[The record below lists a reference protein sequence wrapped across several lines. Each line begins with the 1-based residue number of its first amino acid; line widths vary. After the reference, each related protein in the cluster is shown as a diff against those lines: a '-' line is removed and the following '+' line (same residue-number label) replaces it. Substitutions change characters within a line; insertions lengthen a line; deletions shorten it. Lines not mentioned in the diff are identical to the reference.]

1 MIKLAEL
8 RFLGTVSR
16 IELKKR
22 DLVIIGASVAV
33 MVIGLVL
40 YNLTGILYTAGAAG
54 AAGAL
59 IMFIILKPVLE
70 RDIAKTDINSNIPYF
85 ITAFATLSVSAA
97 NRIDM
102 LELLSKK
109 EKLGRVKDEM
119 ARLVNLVRNWRRGLS
134 EAAMFLSS
142 RSPSEVFEDFLAR
155 FGHAINSGQDFEE
168 FVANEAETV
177 MNNFETT
184 YISALYTFDL
194 YKDLYISMLLSF
206 AFLITFVMIMP
217 VLIHINIIQ
226 VLSLS
231 MLTIVLGEAML
242 VYGIKVVLPNDPI
255 WHDTGIKTPL
265 QKHIEKYFIMA
276 IAACAVIAVV
286 SIVLNLE
293 SRMPFYF
300 IVAMV
305 VTPLFVPGYLG
316 SKAEKMVAKKDEMFG
331 SFIRSL
337 AGSAAARGNMVIEA
351 LKAIVLHDF
360 GTLTDDIR
368 ALYRRLAYR
377 INNTTS
383 WKNFSADTGSHLI
396 EVFSESFVESVDLG
410 ADADKA
416 GTVVADNFD
425 RVIRLRKRRHA
436 SVSSYIGVIYGIT
449 GGLAFSLAIAF
460 GVLQIINQVFST
472 FNVGSLNS
480 FGIFVSQP
488 SSSILLIEV
497 FILAILLIHS
507 FIAGTALKVAD
518 GGKIIHSLHHFVIMT
533 WIVTIV
539 MYGTLWVTN
548 LILGG
553 GSL

>member
-1 MIKLAEL
+1 MAEF

-16 IELKKR
+16 IELKRR
-22 DLVIIGASVAV
+22 DLVIMGIA
-33 MVIGLVL
+33 LVLVVVGIIL
-40 YNLTGILYTAGAAG
+40 YNLTGILYLAGASAVG
-54 AAGAL
+54 AIIVL
-59 IMFIILKPVLE
+59 FIIIRPVLE
-70 RDIAKTDINSNIPYF
+70 RDVAKTDINSNIPYF

-102 LELLSKK
+102 LELLSQK
-109 EKLGRVKDEM
+109 EKLGRIKDEIGK
-119 ARLVNLVRNWRRGLS
+119 LVNLVKNWRRGLS

-142 RSPSEVFEDFLAR
+142 RSPSEIFEDFLAR

-168 FVANEAETV
+168 FVSNEAETV
-177 MNNFETT
+177 MSNFETT

-217 VLIHINIIQ
+217 ILISINIIQ

-231 MLTIVLGEAML
+231 LLTIVLGEAML

-265 QKHIEKYFIMA
+265 QLKIRKYLIIGGA
-276 IAACAVIAVV
+276 SSVALAVI
-286 SIVLNLE
+286 SIVANLQAIL
-293 SRMPFYF
+293 PFYF
-300 IVAMV
+300 IISIV
-305 VTPLFVPGYLG
+305 VTPLFIPGYIG

-360 GTLTDDIR
+360 GTLTVDIR
-368 ALYRRLAYR
+368 ALYKRLAYR
-377 INNTTS
+377 INNITS
-383 WKNFSADTGSHLI
+383 WRNFSADTGSHLI
-396 EVFSESFVESVDLG
+396 EVFSESFVESIDLG
-410 ADADKA
+410 ANADVA
-416 GTVVADNFD
+416 GSVVADNFD
-425 RVIRLRKRRHA
+425 KVIRLRKRRHA
-436 SVSSYIGVIYGIT
+436 SVTSYVGVIYGIT

-460 GVLQIINQVFST
+460 GVLQIINQVFAT
-472 FNVGSLNS
+472 FNVQSLNS

-488 SSSILLIEV
+488 QSSILTIEAFV
-497 FILAILLIHS
+497 VAILLIHS
-507 FIAGTALKVAD
+507 FIAGSALKIAD
-518 GGKIIHSLHHFVIMT
+518 GGKVVHGLHHFVIMT

-539 MYGTLWVTN
+539 MYGTLQVVS

-553 GSL
+553 SL

>member
-1 MIKLAEL
+1 MVEFKL
-8 RFLGTVSR
+8 FGTVSK
-16 IELKKR
+16 IEFKRR
-22 DLVIIGASVAV
+22 DLVIIGGSFVAIV
-33 MVIGLVL
+33 AGIVL
-40 YNLTGILYTAGAAG
+40 YNLTGMIYMAGASGAG
-54 AAGAL
+54 AVAIL
-59 IMFIILKPVLE
+59 FIILKPVLE
-70 RDIAKTDINSNIPYF
+70 RDVAKGDINSNIPYF

-102 LELLSKK
+102 LELLSQK
-109 EKLGRVKDEM
+109 EKLGRIKDEI
-119 ARLVNLVRNWRRGLS
+119 AKLVNLVKNWKRGLS

-142 RSPSEVFEDFLAR
+142 KSPSEVFEDFLAR

-168 FVANEAETV
+168 FVSNEAETV

-265 QKHIEKYFIMA
+265 QRKIRKYFLIAITGCMA
-276 IAACAVIAVV
+276 AVAVLLG
-286 SIVLNLE
+286 LNIEYKL
-293 SRMPFYF
+293 PFYF
-300 IVAMV
+300 LVAIV
-305 VTPLFVPGYLG
+305 VTPLFLPGYVG

-337 AGSAAARGNMVIEA
+337 AGSAAARGNMIIEA

-360 GTLTDDIR
+360 GTLTQDIR

-377 INNTTS
+377 INNIS
-383 WKNFSADTGSHLI
+383 AWRNFSADTGSHLI

-425 RVIRLRKRRHA
+425 KVIRLRKRRHA
-436 SVSSYIGVIYGIT
+436 SVASYIGVIYGIT

-472 FNVGSLNS
+472 FNVSSLNS

-488 SSSILLIEV
+488 SSSITLIEV
-497 FILAILLIHS
+497 FILAILLVHS
-507 FIAGTALKVAD
+507 FIAGTALKIAD
-518 GGKIIHSLHHFVIMT
+518 GGKVMHSLHHFVIMT

-539 MYGTLWVTN
+539 MYGTLQVTR

-553 GSL
+553 SL

>member
-1 MIKLAEL
+1 MITLVEVKL
-8 RFLGTVSR
+8 LGTISR
-16 IELKKR
+16 IEFKKR
-22 DLVIIGASVAV
+22 DLAIIGVAFV
-33 MVIGLVL
+33 LIIIGLVL
-40 YNLTGILYTAGAAG
+40 YNTSHSLYMAGASGAG
-54 AAGAL
+54 AVIIL
-59 IMFIILKPVLE
+59 FVILKPVLE
-70 RDIAKTDINSNIPYF
+70 RDVAKSDINSNIPYF
-85 ITAFATLSVSAA
+85 ITAFATLAVSAA

-102 LELLSKK
+102 LELLARK
-109 EKLGRVKDEM
+109 EKLGKVRFEM
-119 ARLVNLVRNWRRGLS
+119 EKLVNLVRNWRRGLS
-134 EAAMFLSS
+134 EAAMFLSTKT
-142 RSPSEVFEDFLAR
+142 PSEVFEDFLAR

-168 FVANEAETV
+168 FIDNEAETV

-194 YKDLYISMLLSF
+194 YKDLYVSLLLSF

-217 VLIHINIIQ
+217 ILIHINIIQ

-231 MLTIVLGEAML
+231 MLSIVLGEAML

-265 QKHIEKYFIMA
+265 QLRIRKFTILAAVLCVALVGVIFI
-276 IAACAVIAVV
+276 
-286 SIVLNLE
+286 LNLKAVL
-293 SRMPFYF
+293 PFYF
-300 IVAMV
+300 LVAIV
-305 VTPLFVPGYLG
+305 VTPLFLPGYVG
-316 SKAEKMVAKKDEMFG
+316 SSAEKMVAKKDEMFG

-360 GTLTDDIR
+360 GTLTLDIR
-368 ALYRRLAYR
+368 SLYRRLAYR
-377 INNTTS
+377 INNIS
-383 WKNFSADTGSHLI
+383 AWKNFSADTGSHLI

-416 GTVVADNFD
+416 GSVVADNFD

-436 SVSSYIGVIYGIT
+436 SVSSYTGVLYGIT
-449 GGLAFSLAIAF
+449 GGLAFSLAIAY

-472 FNVGSLNS
+472 FNVASLNS

-488 SSSILLIEV
+488 SSSMFMIEAFV
-497 FILAILLIHS
+497 VAILLVHS

-518 GGKIIHSLHHFVIMT
+518 GGKVLHSLHHFVIMT

-539 MYGTLWVTN
+539 MYGTLRITS

-553 GSL
+553 SF

>member
-1 MIKLAEL
+1 MVEFK
-8 RFLGTVSR
+8 FLGTVSR
-16 IELKKR
+16 IEFKKR
-22 DLVIIGASVAV
+22 DLAVIGGSFVLIIA
-33 MVIGLVL
+33 GLVL
-40 YNLTGILYTAGAAG
+40 YNLMHSLYMAGVAGAG
-54 AAGAL
+54 AAL
-59 IMFIILKPVLE
+59 IMFIVLKPVLA
-70 RDIAKTDINSNIPYF
+70 RDVAKTDINSNIPYF

-102 LELLSKK
+102 LELLAQK
-109 EKLGRVKDEM
+109 EKLGKIRFEM
-119 ARLVNLVRNWRRGLS
+119 GKLVNLVKNWRRGLS

-142 RSPSEVFEDFLAR
+142 KSPSEVFEDFLAR

-168 FVANEAETV
+168 FVNNEAETV

-194 YKDLYISMLLSF
+194 YKDLYVSMLLSF

-217 VLIHINIIQ
+217 ILIHINILQ

-265 QKHIEKYFIMA
+265 QLKIRKYLIMA
-276 IAACAVIAVV
+276 VMASITALLV
-286 SIVLNLE
+286 SLALNLE
-293 SRMPFYF
+293 YKLPFYF
-300 IVAMV
+300 VIAIV
-305 VTPLFVPGYLG
+305 VTPLFVPGYVG
-316 SKAEKMVAKKDEMFG
+316 SQAEKMVSKKDEMFG

-337 AGSAAARGNMVIEA
+337 AGSAAARGNMIIEA

-360 GTLTDDIR
+360 GTLTTDIR

-377 INNTTS
+377 INNISS
-383 WKNFSADTGSHLI
+383 WRNFSADTGSHLI

-416 GTVVADNFD
+416 GAVVADNFD

-436 SVSSYIGVIYGIT
+436 SVTSYTGVIYGIT

-460 GVLQIINQVFST
+460 GVLQIINKVFST
-472 FNVGSLNS
+472 FNVASLNS

-488 SSSILLIEV
+488 SSSILIIEA
-497 FILAILLIHS
+497 FIIAILLTHS
-507 FIAGTALKVAD
+507 FIAGTALKIAD
-518 GGKIIHSLHHFVIMT
+518 GGKVVHSLHHFVIMT

-539 MYGTLWVTN
+539 MYGTLQVTN

-553 GSL
+553 SL

>member
-1 MIKLAEL
+1 MTEFKL
-8 RFLGTVSR
+8 LGTVSK
-16 IELKKR
+16 IEFKKR
-22 DLVIIGASVAV
+22 DLAIMGISLVLVVAGII
-33 MVIGLVL
+33 L
-40 YNLTGILYTAGAAG
+40 YNLTGILYLAGAAAVG
-54 AAGAL
+54 AVL
-59 IMFIILKPVLE
+59 VLFIILRPVLE
-70 RDIAKTDINSNIPYF
+70 RDVAKTDINSNIPYF

-102 LELLSKK
+102 LELLSEK
-109 EKLGRVKDEM
+109 EKLGRIKDEI
-119 ARLVNLVRNWRRGLS
+119 AKLVNLVKNWRRGLS

-142 RSPSEVFEDFLAR
+142 RSPSEIFEDFLAR

-168 FVANEAETV
+168 FVNNEAETV
-177 MNNFETT
+177 MSNFETT

-194 YKDLYISMLLSF
+194 YKDLYVSMLLSF

-217 VLIHINIIQ
+217 ILININIVQ

-231 MLTIVLGEAML
+231 LLTIVLGEAML

-265 QKHIEKYFIMA
+265 QIKIRKYLIIGGASSVALLA
-276 IAACAVIAVV
+276 I
-286 SIVLNLE
+286 SIFMNLQA
-293 SRMPFYF
+293 RLPFYF
-300 IVAMV
+300 IISIVI
-305 VTPLFVPGYLG
+305 TPLFVPGYVG

-337 AGSAAARGNMVIEA
+337 AGSAAARGNMIIEA

-360 GTLTDDIR
+360 GTLTVDIR

-377 INNTTS
+377 INNLSS

-396 EVFSESFVESVDLG
+396 EVFSESFVESVELG
-410 ADADKA
+410 ANADKA
-416 GTVVADNFD
+416 GSVVADNFD

-436 SVSSYIGVIYGIT
+436 SVTSYVGVLYGIT

-472 FNVGSLNS
+472 FNVSSLNS

-488 SSSILLIEV
+488 QSSIFTIEA
-497 FILAILLIHS
+497 FIVAILLIHS
-507 FIAGTALKVAD
+507 FIAGTALKIAD
-518 GGKIIHSLHHFVIMT
+518 GGKVVHGLHHFVIMT
-533 WIVTIV
+533 WIVTAV
-539 MYGTLWVTN
+539 MYGTLQIVN

-553 GSL
+553 SL

>member
-1 MIKLAEL
+1 MAEFKL
-8 RFLGTVSR
+8 LGTVSK
-16 IELKKR
+16 IEFKKR
-22 DLVIIGASVAV
+22 DLAIMGISLVLVVVGII
-33 MVIGLVL
+33 L
-40 YNLTGILYTAGAAG
+40 YNLTGILYLAGAAAVG
-54 AAGAL
+54 AVL
-59 IMFIILKPVLE
+59 VLFIILRPVLE
-70 RDIAKTDINSNIPYF
+70 RDVAKTDINSNIPYF

-102 LELLSKK
+102 LELLSEK
-109 EKLGRVKDEM
+109 EKLGRIKDEI
-119 ARLVNLVRNWRRGLS
+119 AKLVNLVKNWRRGLS

-142 RSPSEVFEDFLAR
+142 RSPSEIFEDFLAR

-168 FVANEAETV
+168 FVNNEAETV
-177 MNNFETT
+177 MSNFETT

-194 YKDLYISMLLSF
+194 YKDLYVSMLLSF

-217 VLIHINIIQ
+217 ILININIVQ

-231 MLTIVLGEAML
+231 LLTIVLGEAML

-265 QKHIEKYFIMA
+265 QIKIRKYLIIGGASSVALLA
-276 IAACAVIAVV
+276 I
-286 SIVLNLE
+286 SIFMNLQA
-293 SRMPFYF
+293 RLPFYF
-300 IVAMV
+300 IISIV
-305 VTPLFVPGYLG
+305 VTPLFVPGYVG

-337 AGSAAARGNMVIEA
+337 AGSAAARGNMIIEA

-360 GTLTDDIR
+360 GTLTVDIR

-377 INNTTS
+377 INNLSS

-396 EVFSESFVESVDLG
+396 EVFSESFVESVELG
-410 ADADKA
+410 ANADKA
-416 GTVVADNFD
+416 GSVVADNFD

-436 SVSSYIGVIYGIT
+436 SVTSYVGVLYGIT

-472 FNVGSLNS
+472 FNVSSLNS

-488 SSSILLIEV
+488 QSSIFTIEA
-497 FILAILLIHS
+497 FIVAILLIHS
-507 FIAGTALKVAD
+507 FIAGTALKIAD
-518 GGKIIHSLHHFVIMT
+518 GGKVVHGLHHFVIMT
-533 WIVTIV
+533 WIVTAV
-539 MYGTLWVTN
+539 MYGTLQIVN

-553 GSL
+553 SL

>member
-1 MIKLAEL
+1 MVEL
-8 RFLGTVSR
+8 RLFGAISH
-16 IELKKR
+16 IEFKR
-22 DLVIIGASVAV
+22 RDFIIVGASFAAIVV
-33 MVIGLVL
+33 SLIL
-40 YNLTGILYTAGAAG
+40 YNTTANFYMLAPAG
-54 AAGAL
+54 VGGTL
-59 IMFIILKPVLE
+59 LMYVLLKPLLE
-70 RDIAKTDINSNIPYF
+70 RDIAKSDIDSNIPFF
-85 ITAFATLSVSAA
+85 ITAFATLAVSAA

-109 EKLGRVKDEM
+109 EKLGRIKDEIGK
-119 ARLVNLVRNWRRGLS
+119 LVNLVRNWRRGLS

-142 RSPSEVFEDFLAR
+142 RSPSEIFEDFLAR

-168 FVANEAETV
+168 FVNNEAETV
-177 MNNFETT
+177 MNNFETN

-194 YKDLYISMLLSF
+194 YKDLYVSMLLSF
-206 AFLITFVMIMP
+206 AFLITFVLIMP
-217 VLIHINIIQ
+217 ILIHIDILQ

-231 MLTIVLGEAML
+231 ALTIVLGEAML

-255 WHDTGIKTPL
+255 WHDTGIKTEL
-265 QKHIEKYFIMA
+265 QQKIDRYFMLSI
-276 IAACAVIAVV
+276 IACLALVIVV
-286 SIVLNLE
+286 IFSGLD
-293 SRMPFYF
+293 RMLPFYF
-300 IVAMV
+300 LVSIV
-305 VTPLFVPGYLG
+305 VTPLFVPGYVG
-316 SKAEKMVAKKDEMFG
+316 SRAEKMVAKKDDMFG

-360 GTLTDDIR
+360 GTLTRDIR

-377 INNTTS
+377 VDNVRS

-410 ADADKA
+410 ADADRA

-436 SVSSYIGVIYGIT
+436 SVSSYVGVIYGIT
-449 GGLAFSLAIAF
+449 GGLAFSLAIAY

-472 FNVGSLNS
+472 FNVASLNS

-488 SSSILLIEV
+488 SSEMFTIEA
-497 FILAILLIHS
+497 FILAILMVHS
-507 FIAGTALKVAD
+507 FIAGTALKIAD
-518 GGKIIHSLHHFVIMT
+518 GGRIIHGLHHFVIMT

-539 MYGTLWVTN
+539 MYGTLQVTK

-553 GSL
+553 SL